1 MSSALIQQSCFQ
13 ILNAYMEN
21 KLDVSRKL
29 IAKEVPASIKIKN
42 KQKNCIQA
50 HKYLFLGSYKNY
62 T

>member
-29 IAKEVPASIKIKN
+29 IAKEVPASIKIK
-42 KQKNCIQA
+42 KQTK
-50 HKYLFLGSYKNY
+50 KLY
-62 T
+62 TST